1 MRGKAEESD
10 ACKPTVRVTVTLT
23 FWKVPV
29 SESTNEFSGAR
40 LASERPARPGGL
52 RGFLGFSAFG

>member
-1 MRGKAEESD
+1 VPTFFPGQSCTPAALMR
-10 ACKPTVRVTVTLT
+10 KPP

-29 SESTNEFSGAR
+29 SLSTKEFSGAR

-52 RGFLGFSAFG
+52 RGFFGFSAFG